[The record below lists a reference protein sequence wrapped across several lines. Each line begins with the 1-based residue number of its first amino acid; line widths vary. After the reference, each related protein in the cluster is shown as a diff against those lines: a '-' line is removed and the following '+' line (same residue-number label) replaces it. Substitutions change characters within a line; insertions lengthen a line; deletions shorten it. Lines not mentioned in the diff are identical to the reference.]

1 VFPFEFGG
9 KTCAGVLA
17 GDPLGVGG
25 GLEEAEVTD
34 GGFGEVVG
42 IGIGIGIGIEG
53 LPAAEGE
60 DAPAGAGFGRG
71 LPVKRGAPALLAE
84 GGPAFGEP
92 ELGTVVGVVVHEGEV
107 FGAGDE
113 AGGEGEWGE
122 IDGVTGGFVVE
133 GEVIPQ
139 VFGMWGNRRSFDSL
153 RSLRMTVF

>member
-1 VFPFEFGG
+1 MGWGTRICGCCGVFPFEFGG
-9 KTCAGVLA
+9 KTGAGALA
-17 GDPLGVGG
+17 GDPLGIGG
-25 GLEEAEVTD
+25 GLEEAEVSD
-34 GGFGEVVG
+34 GDFGEVF
-42 IGIGIGIGIEG
+42 EG

-71 LPVKRGAPALLAE
+71 LPVERGAPTLLAE

-122 IDGVTGGFVVE
+122 VDSVAGGVGF
-133 GEVIPQ
+133 GEN
-139 VFGMWGNRRSFDSL
+139 GK
-153 RSLRMTVF
+153 